1 MKLLL
6 VPSLLKSIGIDINE
20 IFAQGV
26 AAFATSNTA

>member
-1 MKLLL
+1 
-6 VPSLLKSIGIDINE
+6 LLKSIGIDINE